1 MSSLSLAERLAQL
14 RENTNTS
21 MISDCTI
28 PTPLSTYLSIY
39 NRATLYE
46 GRCYTDYMA
55 GAKILYKYLSP
66 IEVPVIS
73 EDLLPTHIPALFH
86 RYEIGQL
93 AQIIAPRKDHNDID
107 NWFAYIDIVER
118 TIIYLTMKDVIR

>member
-1 MSSLSLAERLAQL
+1 
-14 RENTNTS
+14 
-21 MISDCTI
+21 
-28 PTPLSTYLSIY
+28 
-39 NRATLYE
+39 
-46 GRCYTDYMA
+46 MA